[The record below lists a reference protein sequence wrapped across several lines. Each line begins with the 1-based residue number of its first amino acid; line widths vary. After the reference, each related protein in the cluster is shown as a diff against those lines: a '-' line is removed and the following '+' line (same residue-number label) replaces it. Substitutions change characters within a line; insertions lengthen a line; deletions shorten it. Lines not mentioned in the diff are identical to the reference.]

1 MSQLNLSTQLVDQM
15 HEFLIQ
21 HDENAQDP
29 GVASQ
34 YMCAVVGCLL
44 GKQEMPESQKEEIIE
59 FDKYED
65 LKSFVAAR
73 YLGICLNCMGLKLR
87 DKRSYET
94 ALHKSVLRW
103 AKRNFRELHENH
115 PTVANACLMGGITY
129 DIEENR
135 LVKTYAERAD
145 REPDREYLTLD

>member
-44 GKQEMPESQKEEIIE
+44 GKQEMTESEKEEIIE
-59 FDKYED
+59 QLFA
-65 LKSFVAAR
+65 FTRHVAKDIAQQVHAPPPQAEV
-73 YLGICLNCMGLKLR
+73 GIWKPGMG
-87 DKRSYET
+87 
-94 ALHKSVLRW
+94 
-103 AKRNFRELHENH
+103 
-115 PTVANACLMGGITY
+115 
-129 DIEENR
+129 
-135 LVKTYAERAD
+135 
-145 REPDREYLTLD
+145 